1 MSPSLRKSSK
11 SVKSRLIACFVKL
24 EKLKLLEQ
32 CGFEEVV
39 DADLRRGG
47 YQSHPELK
55 LASKIQLISSSSR
68 MPRRKKNTQGGVSAV
83 QWGHL
88 EVLQVGVNKP

>member
-24 EKLKLLEQ
+24 EKLKLLEH
-32 CGFEEVV
+32 FEEVV

-55 LASKIQLISSSSR
+55 LATKIQLISSSSR

-88 EVLQVGVNKP
+88 EVLQGGVNKP